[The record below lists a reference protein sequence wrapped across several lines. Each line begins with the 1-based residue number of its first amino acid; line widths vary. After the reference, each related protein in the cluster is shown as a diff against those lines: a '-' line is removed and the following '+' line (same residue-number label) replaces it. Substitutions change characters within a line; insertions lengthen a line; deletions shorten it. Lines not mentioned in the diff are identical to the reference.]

1 MYNRNNFNN
10 DLINVIKLVTLIV
23 FSFILIKTIF

>member
-10 DLINVIKLVTLIV
+10 DLINVIKLVALIV
-23 FSFILIKTIF
+23 FSFILINLIF

>member
-1 MYNRNNFNN
+1 MYNKDNFNN
-10 DLINVIKLVTLIV
+10 DLINVIKLVALIV

>member
-1 MYNRNNFNN
+1 MYNKDNFNN

-23 FSFILIKTIF
+23 FSFILINLIF